1 MFFRKSR
8 ARSAKDAVAGQVT
21 ERTDDLITALDAARE
36 AISKAST
43 AAGHK
48 GTELG
53 KEAGRRS
60 TELRK
65 EAGRRGR
72 RAARRGG
79 TAARRGTR
87 AARGAASQAAEML
100 PEPEQV
106 ADLTRRA
113 ADKLFP
119 ERAKQRREA
128 ARKRR
133 RRVLFGSA
141 GLLGTG
147 LLAGW
152 LTAPRRGAETR
163 QALKEQ
169 AAKASEK
176 GWERVS
182 EPPSEAAAPTAAPE
196 RSADEQ
202 QGAEV
207 TSIHQGNGAS
217 NPSKTPPG

>member
-21 ERTDDLITALDAARE
+21 EKTDDLITALEAARE

-43 AAGHK
+43 AASH
-48 GTELG
+48 
-53 KEAGRRS
+53 RS

-65 EAGRRGR
+65 EAGKRGR
-72 RAARRGG
+72 KAARRSSK
-79 TAARRGTR
+79 AARRGTR
-87 AARGAASQAAEML
+87 AARDAASQAAELL

-119 ERAKQRREA
+119 ERARQRRQT

-133 RRVLFGSA
+133 RRVLVGSA

-182 EPPSEAAAPTAAPE
+182 EPPSEEAAAEPTAAPE
-196 RSADEQ
+196 
-202 QGAEV
+202 GAEV
-207 TSIHQGNGAS
+207 TPIHQGNGAT